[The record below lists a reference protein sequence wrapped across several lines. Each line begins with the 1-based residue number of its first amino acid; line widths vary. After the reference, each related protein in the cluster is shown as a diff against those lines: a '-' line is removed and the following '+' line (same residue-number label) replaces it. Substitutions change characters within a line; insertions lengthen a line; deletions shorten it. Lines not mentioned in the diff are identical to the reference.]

1 MSFLGF
7 PSLWSAFSFLYLGE
21 GANHPFRSG
30 QQASKKGTAE
40 VSQARI
46 SGAKDGGVRRI
57 REWIEEEGSRLR
69 K

>member
-21 GANHPFRSG
+21 GANHPFQSG

-46 SGAKDGGVRRI
+46 SGAKDGGVRITERI
-57 REWIEEEGSRLR
+57 GEEGSRLR